1 MIERVAF
8 TAARNPKA
16 KEALGRLVEQY
27 GDVPEENADA
37 IVVLGGD
44 GFMLRSLH
52 DHMDLRIPLYGMN
65 RGSVGFLMN
74 EYQEENLLERLNEAE
89 LNELHPLCMTVYN
102 TKGES
107 VSAFAFNEVSLT
119 RTARTAAKLKISID
133 GIVRMEEIVCD
144 GILVATPAGSTAYN
158 LSAHGPILPT
168 GSGLLALTPISVFRP
183 RRWRGALLPETCKVS
198 IEVLDPAERPVIAV
212 ADFFDV
218 ANVARVDVEMINHK
232 SVRLMF
238 DPGHALED
246 RIVREQF
253 LP

>member
-1 MIERVAF
+1 MIDRIAF
-8 TAARNPKA
+8 AAARNPEAQEA
-16 KEALGRLVEQY
+16 KSRLVARY

-44 GFMLRSLH
+44 GYMLRSLH

-74 EYQEENLLERLNEAE
+74 VYQEDDLLERLNEAE

-102 TKGES
+102 TRGES

-119 RTARTAAKLKISID
+119 RTARTAAKLRISID
-133 GIVRMEEIVCD
+133 DIVRMEEIISD

-183 RRWRGALLPETCKVS
+183 RRWRGALLPEISK
-198 IEVLDPAERPVIAV
+198 IRIDVLDPVERPVIAV

-218 ANVARVDVEMINHK
+218 ADVTRVEVEMMDHK

-253 LP
+253 VP